1 MSDFHLIPVAGGA
14 PVQLPLGETVLGRG
28 PFLGVSDKRVSR
40 QHALLKNLRGRLS
53 LKPTHLNPCFLRSS
67 LSDDP
72 RPLSRDSWVRLQD
85 GDILSLLPG
94 QLLFRVEEVE
104 EVDGATHPIR
114 NSQILEEEEERPCS
128 PEPDMGPPHD
138 EEEEEEKEEE
148 DCPDSLNQEVEEEQ
162 RAMKTRVLPAWMM
175 AAVAA
180 PHSSVVQS
188 TVKRSRAPAAAK
200 QAMPPATDSPGGA
213 GLSEEEEE
221 KEERPRKKKTRKDDP
236 SEEPTVRQVSDE
248 SEGFA
253 METGGDTPTEDVSV
267 AMPTPALGG
276 SEKENRKSVSVSS
289 SRVRTPCPY
298 GTDCYRKNPLHFQE
312 CSHPG
317 DPDHEEEDK
326 EDEEDRPECPYGTDC
341 YRKNPLHRK
350 EYRHTQRP
358 ARATRAATRSP
369 AHEEDEDSF
378 IDDDSED
385 AGSDSDY
392 VPPDLDDSGEE
403 DVKRLQRE
411 AQLFL
416 KRRK

>member
-1 MSDFHLIPVAGGA
+1 MLRCFPEVLNCVVEAVVCEFQSSDTF
-14 PVQLPLGETVLGRG
+14 
-28 PFLGVSDKRVSR
+28 
-40 QHALLKNLRGRLS
+40 
-53 LKPTHLNPCFLRSS
+53 
-67 LSDDP
+67 
-72 RPLSRDSWVRLQD
+72 
-85 GDILSLLPG
+85 
-94 QLLFRVEEVE
+94 
-104 EVDGATHPIR
+104 
-114 NSQILEEEEERPCS
+114 
-128 PEPDMGPPHD
+128 
-138 EEEEEEKEEE
+138 
-148 DCPDSLNQEVEEEQ
+148 
-162 RAMKTRVLPAWMM
+162 
-175 AAVAA
+175 
-180 PHSSVVQS
+180 QS

-267 AMPTPALGG
+267 AMPTPAVGG

-341 YRKNPLHRK
+341 YRSDVTALSYVLPGKILFTGKNTDTHRDRVSSPPQNNNNDNTTTLHVRFTLTDSD
-350 EYRHTQRP
+350 HVSA

-392 VPPDLDDSGEE
+392 IPPDLDDSGEE

>member
-114 NSQILEEEEERPCS
+114 YFS
-128 PEPDMGPPHD
+128 PDMNLMNNEHGQTCRRPIREQP
-138 EEEEEEKEEE
+138 
-148 DCPDSLNQEVEEEQ
+148 SLLFQEVEEEQ

-180 PHSSVVQS
+180 PHSSVG
-188 TVKRSRAPAAAK
+188 T
-200 QAMPPATDSPGGA
+200 SPGAVSYGRD
-213 GLSEEEEE
+213 EDDVDDDQ
-221 KEERPRKKKTRKDDP
+221 THVDIQDDP

-267 AMPTPALGG
+267 AMPTPAVGG

-358 ARATRAATRSP
+358 GEFTTTKQQQRQHNNTSRQI
-369 AHEEDEDSF
+369 H
-378 IDDDSED
+378 
-385 AGSDSDY
+385 SD
-392 VPPDLDDSGEE
+392 
-403 DVKRLQRE
+403 R
-411 AQLFL
+411 F
-416 KRRK
+416 